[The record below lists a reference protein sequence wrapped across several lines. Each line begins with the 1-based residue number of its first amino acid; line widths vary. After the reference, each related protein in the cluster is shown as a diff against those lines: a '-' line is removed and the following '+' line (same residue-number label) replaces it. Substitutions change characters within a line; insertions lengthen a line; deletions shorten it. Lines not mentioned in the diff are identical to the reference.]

1 MNYIAIDGELVK
13 ADEARLHVSDLGL
26 LRSYALFDFFRVS
39 RGVPLFLEGYLTRF
53 FRSAERLAIPVP
65 LGREALMQLIET
77 LLAANQQPESA
88 IRMVLTGGYSNNGF
102 TPSGRPNLIVMQH
115 EAPHY
120 PEKLFTEGAHLMGYP
135 YVRDIPEVKS
145 TNYAL
150 VLALQPK
157 LKALDAL
164 DVIWHNGGVI
174 SESSRSN
181 VFIVDADGV
190 VRTPAKNV
198 LMGITRQ
205 RVLELAKERYPTR
218 EDDIT
223 LEELRSAHEVFL
235 TSTTK
240 GVMPVTKL
248 DGEPLGGGKPG
259 PVTLELR
266 EALAAMAQRY
276 VEEAKHGAALS

>member
-26 LRSYALFDFFRVS
+26 LRGYALFDFFRVS
-39 RGVPLFLEGYLTRF
+39 RGVPLFLDDYLTRF

-65 LGREALMQLIET
+65 LGRAALTQLIET

-88 IRMVLTGGYSNNGF
+88 VRMVLTGGYSDNGF
-102 TPSGRPNLIVMQH
+102 TPGKPNLIVMQH
-115 EAPHY
+115 EAPRY
-120 PEKLFTEGAHLMGYP
+120 PETLFTQGAHLMSYP

-157 LKALDAL
+157 LKELGAL
-164 DVIWHNGGVI
+164 DVIWHDGKII

-181 VFIVDADGV
+181 VFIVDAEGV
-190 VRTPAKNV
+190 VRTPARNV
-198 LMGITRQ
+198 LLGITRQ
-205 RVLELAKERYPTR
+205 RVLELARERYPTR
-218 EDDIT
+218 EDAIT
-223 LEELRSAHEVFL
+223 LEELRRAREVFL

-240 GVMPVTKL
+240 GIMPVSML
-248 DGEPLGGGKPG
+248 DGEPIGGGKPG

-266 EALAAMAQRY
+266 AALAATAQRY
-276 VEEAKHGAALS
+276 LETVKRDAVHS